1 MKVMMG
7 KKNVEVELVRKD
19 EEGPYVA
26 LMDKESGLYMSAY
39 ENKKHIWW
47 SENCW
52 KWERWFVNMENGR
65 IESCWETN
73 VYEKEN
79 GEMYQVWDVEED
91 DDEMELVVLD
101 PIGVYHWLEMCE
113 GKEEEEDEEEEK
125 PKKKKKKAKVESEED
140 EEEEKPKKKKKK
152 AKVESE
158 EDEEE
163 EKPKKKTKKEKEEK
177 GDKLKRENPGLKA
190 FQSWAKT
197 KREKVK
203 KENPDATFGEIQKIL
218 GAKWKKLSED
228 EQKEWYE

>member
-26 LMDKESGLYMSAY
+26 LMDKESGLYMSAC

-125 PKKKKKKAKVESEED
+125 PKKK
-140 EEEEKPKKKKKK
+140 
-152 AKVESE
+152 
-158 EDEEE
+158 
-163 EKPKKKTKKEKEEK
+163 TKKEKEEK